1 MQDRGRE
8 RKHNVL
14 LLSTAHVLL
23 WKGWGGGRGLSAPA
37 NHSHVSVEA
46 DSLSLN
52 FFFCFVFLSFQH
64 WKDFPNDT

>member
-52 FFFCFVFLSFQH
+52 FFCFVFLSFQH